1 MSIVAPITKAL
12 VAGGTEVVEALS
24 SKLHQNTQEIFPSS
38 IADDTASEMID
49 VVKTVNKNRGIQEDV
64 TDKQIDYME
73 RIHRREFKP
82 HLLDRA
88 IPNKD
93 MKDEQL
99 AQLIAEAT
107 EQKQLKNMSDEIDED
122 GEIFTEIKSLL
133 RSKGKHSKILNNF
146 KYIEEDLGIEIEDD
160 MFLPFINAQLNRLDG
175 FDMLTEEAQNYFRK
189 SAYHLLKNHPLT
201 KSFRQEYPQPDVT
214 GVRQQIPKYID
225 DETEDWYSALEQQW
239 SVDPD
244 KALPEDMRLAAREDF
259 LGSSTVLVPVYR
271 SSSSGW
277 YLGWDPR
284 LNSPNEIG
292 LHLGTAG
299 QAWALIAKKQVQE
312 LKDEGTFVTRKIKSR
327 KAWERE
333 NYYHGDSQIDD
344 APFDYQQTDMWG
356 DPNILDDERLLLSG
370 REYQTATID
379 EANTHAEGYARLR
392 NPETPEKPH
401 QIVKGYIRI
410 RKPLI
415 FPYKENGT
423 WEALPILSYGDGM
436 QNFHKNIARSLG
448 HKNVSDSSPLPYNSE
463 QMERLKEL
471 QARANKINEY
481 KQLSYEKFGMPKAP
495 EYSEHDIAVDV
506 AKQMGLPPPPKPE
519 KVPPKFKPELL
530 PKTFKKQQK
539 ILDPSRDV
547 DEDTIAYEL
556 AMWRA
561 GLSEKDEA
569 IMSRLDAGEAMA
581 IDGVSPEGKFKDR
594 LLVDMAEWQ
603 LNLDF
608 QRWLSSFGFDG
619 IKYINDVEPSF
630 DVDTDHLYNFEEV
643 KKQFKPFPEE
653 EAYIETSIEG
663 NDRHWSY
670 IVFRPQQFKAE
681 NALKYDVED
690 ARFGMNQGGRVM
702 AATGWFNLLR
712 PQKEPAMW
720 LREIKRGDTLSKIA
734 QEFGRSVEEIAELNR
749 IKDINK
755 IRAGDKIYIPRQKVQ
770 PQQEKITRVDRPVQ
784 SIRKPPTQRRTTQN
798 ILTNIEEQARKNIAA
813 AKVNE
818 QKQLKEM
825 QRRQQQQQQKKRS
838 NIIAI
843 NKPKGLPSEGIWQQA
858 KDTVNELFNIE
869 VQDLGS
875 GITDRAKARQEI
887 INQKRQSTRSPT
899 QPKKADEGVTTRR
912 QSISSSL
919 LNPIVRAI
927 PGLSTAEKVYARS
940 FFDQGVWNESFLE
953 KDELDFVKELA
964 KNKINRGSIGFK
976 RPVTYR
982 DYNPE
987 AGKKTG
993 YHMDLPSRT
1002 DVSEVMKYT
1011 FGKAD
1016 LVRDGNNIIQAD
1028 EYDLPTPEGIPMET
1042 LGDKASYITN
1052 AFADYFTKDKSGNRK
1067 LSTAGLAHKVGEVF
1081 GPSEGT
1087 GPSMRIN
1094 LGTPE
1099 SLGISQKQFAKLPT
1113 LADYTK
1119 MNKHRIRERPISDFF
1134 AGIFG

>member
-107 EQKQLKNMSDEIDED
+107 EQKQLKNISDEIDED

-133 RSKGKHSKILNNF
+133 RNKGKHSKILNNF

-175 FDMLTEEAQNYFRK
+175 FDMLTEKAQNYFRK

-201 KSFRQEYPQPDVT
+201 KNFRQEYPQPDVT

-356 DPNILDDERLLLSG
+356 DPNILDDERLILSG

-436 QNFHKNIARSLG
+436 HNFHKNIARSLG
-448 HKNVSDSSPLPYNSE
+448 HKNVSDSSPLPYSPE

-495 EYSEHDIAVDV
+495 KDSEYEMAVDM
-506 AKQMGLPPPPKPE
+506 AKQMGLPLPPKPD
-519 KVPPKFKPELL
+519 KVSPKFKPELL

-547 DEDTIAYEL
+547 DEDTIANEL

-569 IMSRLDAGEAMA
+569 IISRLDAGQAMA

-663 NDRHWSY
+663 KDRHWSY

-702 AATGWFNLLR
+702 AAKGWFNLLR

-720 LREIKRGDTLSKIA
+720 LREIKRGDTLSQIA
-734 QEFGRSVEEIAELNR
+734 KEFGRSVEEIAELNR

-813 AKVNE
+813 AKE
-818 QKQLKEM
+818 REKQVLKQIE
-825 QRRQQQQQQKKRS
+825 QRRQQQKKS
-838 NIIAI
+838 NIIVREPVPLTDTSAL
-843 NKPKGLPSEGIWQQA
+843 KGA
-858 KDTVNELFNIE
+858 
-869 VQDLGS
+869 VQ
-875 GITDRAKARQEI
+875 
-887 INQKRQSTRSPT
+887 
-899 QPKKADEGVTTRR
+899 
-912 QSISSSL
+912 
-919 LNPIVRAI
+919 
-927 PGLSTAEKVYARS
+927 S
-940 FFDQGVWNESFLE
+940 FFNSGKKE
-953 KDELDFVKELA
+953 KDEKKLVEDIQAIHSAEIQNKPVNQTRSNLA
-964 KNKINRGSIGFK
+964 NYLFGNKKLLTNEDYNDETIEGVRLAAMKVMNNKNRPQSLIDTITYEDYQDGDNLRGLVTYQSKVGRDKGFISKLLGGKGSLTGSQQAGTSIGGGSLIHEK
-976 RPVTYR
+976 DGNTYLTDIY
-982 DYNPE
+982 DYNPKPMPE
-987 AGKKTG
+987 
-993 YHMDLPSRT
+993 SFNIT
-1002 DVSEVMKYT
+1002 DGGVLYDWVRWGL
-1011 FGKAD
+1011 GKA
-1016 LVRDGNNIIQAD
+1016 NKH
-1028 EYDLPTPEGIPMET
+1028 LPV
-1042 LGDKASYITN
+1042 
-1052 AFADYFTKDKSGNRK
+1052 NRFK
-1067 LSTAGLAHKVGEVF
+1067 TRL
-1081 GPSEGT
+1081 
-1087 GPSMRIN
+1087 N
-1094 LGTPE
+1094 LGPTE
-1099 SLGISQKQFAKLPT
+1099 NLRSGGGRSIVVGRGDTMGSIAKKYNTTVKNLM
-1113 LADYTK
+1113 AVNDIE
-1119 MNKHRIRERPISDFF
+1119 NANRIKIGDVLNI
-1134 AGIFG
+1134 G